1 MSMPLSPDSLLARS
15 WLSLLFI
22 ALLELAGAPLFP
34 DCGQGGGEMEMEM
47 EMEDATD
54 PEDPDLSTLSEQDI
68 QYVEA
73 ARVRITSC

>member
-1 MSMPLSPDSLLARS
+1 MSMHLSPDSLLARS

-34 DCGQGGGEMEMEM
+34 DCGEGGVELEI

-54 PEDPDLSTLSEQDI
+54 LEDPDLPALLEQDI
-68 QYVEA
+68 QYMEA
-73 ARVRITSC
+73 IRVRITSC